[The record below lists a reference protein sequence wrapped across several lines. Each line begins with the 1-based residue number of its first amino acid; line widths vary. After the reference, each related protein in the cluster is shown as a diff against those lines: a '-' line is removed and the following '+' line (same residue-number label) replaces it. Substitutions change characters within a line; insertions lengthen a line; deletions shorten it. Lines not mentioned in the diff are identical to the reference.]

1 MESIK
6 NEKEKIISSN
16 LKKKIGR
23 VHSLM
28 DKMTIKKINFPHKS
42 HIKKDKRK
50 FSFDFSPKEIN
61 IKEIEDDEPNIK
73 RKYTIENYISINGFV
88 PKLKPKERRI
98 IPSKLLLNKKGIN
111 NNKNNILLNINK
123 NFISC
128 PNSEQEDESEYNSS
142 NKILSLCPSTSYT
155 NSFENKFEDLRK
167 PSIKNDRKKLLR
179 TKNVNKIKTH
189 SRKNSFII
197 EKFESIFNLGF
208 LSGSDED
215 DDDGSDEYNDYKL
228 LRNEWGHKNENKK
241 EYGNINNK
249 KYRNRINS
257 WSILNI
263 LERKFKLDED

>member
-6 NEKEKIISSN
+6 NEKEKIISSS
-16 LKKKIGR
+16 LKKIIGR

-179 TKNVNKIKTH
+179 TKNVNKLKTH

-197 EKFESIFNLGF
+197 AKFENIFNLGF

-215 DDDGSDEYNDYKL
+215 DDYSDKDIDYKL
-228 LRNEWGHKNENKK
+228 IRNELGHKNENKK
-241 EYGNINNK
+241 EYGNINNM

-263 LERKFKLDED
+263 LERKFKLDDD